1 MTVLATYELHG
12 DVADARA
19 RAEALAVEQS
29 HEFPPEL
36 APAEAAASRAHVVGL
51 DVLAPD
57 RALARIAFP
66 DALAGDELGQLLV
79 MVFGNCALLPGV
91 RLVDLD
97 VPPELAAAIGGGP
110 GLGVAGVR
118 RVLGVPDRPV
128 LATALKP
135 VGLPT
140 ADLAALAGAFAA
152 GGIDLIKDDQGL
164 GDQHWSPY
172 AERVPRIAE
181 AVAEANAATGGTSRY
196 LPCFDAPPETVE
208 QRLRIAL
215 DAGAGGLLVVPGV
228 GGLDLVRWLARN
240 TPDDFV
246 LLAHPALLGALA
258 VSPTAGIAPGVLYG
272 PLLRL
277 AGADAAIFPSY
288 GGRFSFTLQDCRAIA
303 EGCARP
309 FAGLEPALPAPGG
322 GMRPDRVRELVEFY
336 GRDVVLLIGG
346 ELHRDG
352 DPRGTATRF
361 RELVESLPA

>member
-1 MTVLATYELHG
+1 VTVRAVYALTG
-12 DVADARA
+12 DVREARS

-36 APAEAAASRAHVVGL
+36 APAKAAPSRAHVVALEEAG
-51 DVLAPD
+51 P
-57 RALARIAFP
+57 ALALATVEFP
-66 DALAGDELGQLLV
+66 DDLAGDELTQLIV

-97 VPPELAAAIGGGP
+97 VPAELAVAVGGGP
-110 GLGVAGVR
+110 ALGVEGVR
-118 RVLGVPDRPV
+118 RVLGVPDRPI

-135 VGLPT
+135 VGLPPE
-140 ADLAALAGAFAA
+140 DLAALGRAFAE

-164 GDQHWSPY
+164 GDQRWAPY

-181 AVAEANAATGGTSRY
+181 AIAEGNATSGNSGRY
-196 LPCFDAPPETVE
+196 LPCFDAPPERVE
-208 QRLRIAL
+208 ERLRIAL

-228 GGLDLVRWLARN
+228 GGLPLLRWLARN

-246 LLAHPALLGALA
+246 LLAHPALLGSLA
-258 VSPTAGIAPGVLYG
+258 VSPTAGIAPDVLYG

-288 GGRFSFTLQDCRAIA
+288 GGRFAFSPEECRAIA
-303 EGCARP
+303 DGCARP
-309 FAGLEPALPAPGG
+309 FAGLPASLPAPGG
-322 GMRPDRVRELVEFY
+322 GMSPDRVPELVDFY

-346 ELHRDG
+346 ELHRTG
-352 DPRGTATRF
+352 DPRAASERF
-361 RELVESLPA
+361 RALVEQIA